1 MTALVLAPDEK
12 DARKVATAINQ
23 LAQGRSN
30 VAGCLSPVLVKLR
43 TDERPILDALRRRW
57 NHQATGTQISG
68 ELLHPIQGT
77 QAKPGRR
84 PDDDREID
92 EGENC
97 RCEPR
102 ATTEKPGK
110 KIKDGIERD
119 GKYDAP
125 GQDRHK
131 GTDQNERPVD
141 QESEQSEPDRKLD
154 DVLSGQ
160 ELAKGFQ
167 GRASSESGHAVA
179 KLPAALAQ

>member
-1 MTALVLAPDEK
+1 LLNYIQST
-12 DARKVATAINQ
+12 
-23 LAQGRSN
+23 QG
-30 VAGCLSPVLVKLR
+30 
-43 TDERPILDALRRRW
+43 
-57 NHQATGTQISG
+57 
-68 ELLHPIQGT
+68 
-77 QAKPGRR
+77 KPGLR

-97 RCEPR
+97 RLEHR

-167 GRASSESGHAVA
+167 GRAFI
-179 KLPAALAQ
+179 